1 MACNL
6 KRLSPLFFFR
16 RSSSKHRCV
25 FMICASV
32 GVAIWELCRKNGDPR
47 PFRCR
52 AVGEEASLVSIKQQ
66 RRPLDPVPMKI
77 TVPHHNTRAFL
88 IEKGA
93 ARAVSKRGVGKEGGS
108 IHQAGQQL
116 VG

>member
-1 MACNL
+1 M
-6 KRLSPLFFFR
+6 
-16 RSSSKHRCV
+16 

-66 RRPLDPVPMKI
+66 RRPLGPVPMKI
-77 TVPHHNTRAFL
+77 TVPHQNTRAFL

-93 ARAVSKRGVGKEGGS
+93 ARPATGTGFGWDGG
-108 IHQAGQQL
+108 
-116 VG
+116 